1 MEHHQG
7 RMAEGILHGSAERQQ
22 DAREDRGGCQLHP
35 GHCRELGCREDE
47 EGGAVQLQDDGTH
60 TPGTSGVMMIKM
72 MMMFL
77 MMIIRLGF
85 NISQTK

>member
-7 RMAEGILHGSAERQQ
+7 RMAEGLIPGAAERQQ
-22 DAREDRGGCQLHP
+22 DAGEDSGSSQVHP
-35 GHCRELGCREDE
+35 GHRGEAGRGEDE

-72 MMMFL
+72 MMLMV
-77 MMIIRLGF
+77 MMIRF
-85 NISQTK
+85 